1 MKTNIQQALAHAAA
15 DPLFDGT
22 PLLDGKGNVVHSGA
36 WHIIN
41 RFDDFLSRAAEAL
54 AKDGIERKAI
64 MTLFVNHAV
73 EALNKAPGVT
83 PPMKKAN
90 VETVLPSVL
99 QFHSIYDNPEDA
111 V

>member
-1 MKTNIQQALAHAAA
+1 MKTNIQKVPIHAAA

-22 PLLDGKGNVVHSGA
+22 PLLDGKGNTVKSGA

-41 RFDDFLSRAAEAL
+41 RFDDFLSSAAEAL
-54 AKDGIERKAI
+54 AADGIERKAI

-73 EALNKAPGVT
+73 EVLNKAPGVT
-83 PPMKKAN
+83 QPMKKAN
-90 VETVLPSVL
+90 AETVLQSIL
-99 QFHSIYDNPEDA
+99 QFHSIYDDPQDA